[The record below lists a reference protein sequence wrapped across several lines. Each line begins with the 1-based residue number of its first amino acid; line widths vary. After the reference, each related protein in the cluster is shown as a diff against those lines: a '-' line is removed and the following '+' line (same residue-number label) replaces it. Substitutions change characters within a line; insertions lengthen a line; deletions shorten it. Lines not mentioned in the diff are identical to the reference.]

1 MWVQGVVNAP
11 SNTSAPDGTNP
22 TALQGKAGEM
32 VVAEIHGRHY
42 TQSYRGNVYFAS
54 TAAAGVT
61 VSIFSNTSFT
71 GLALWNP
78 QGSGRNLSLIRTL
91 WAQQTVG
98 TAQAGMGYAW
108 LVNAGSAIGTAAP
121 LSAISTT
128 GVIRGGAVCG
138 PPGQGNSVVQN
149 AVISATLTTA
159 MTWGRFNGLTAST
172 GAITTQEGIGMF
184 TDVFDGDMIVPPG
197 TFWAMT
203 SAIAS
208 GVTAWG
214 LTAVW
219 EELPL

>member
-1 MWVQGVVNAP
+1 MPVIFGTVAAP
-11 SNTSAPDGTNP
+11 SNVSASDGGNQP
-22 TALQGKAGEM
+22 ILQGKQNEIIA
-32 VVAEIHGRHY
+32 AEIHGRHY
-42 TQSYRGNVYFAS
+42 TQGYRGNAYFAS

-71 GLALWNP
+71 GLAVWNP
-78 QGSGRNLSLIRTL
+78 QGSGKNLSMIRTL

-108 LVNAGSAIGTAAP
+108 LVNAGSGLGTP
-121 LSAISTT
+121 ISAFSTT
-128 GVIRGGAVCG
+128 GVIRGSTVCG
-138 PPGQGNSVVQN
+138 PPTQGASVVQN
-149 AVISATLTTA
+149 AVISATLGTA

-197 TFWAMT
+197 VFWAMT

-219 EELPL
+219 EEIPL